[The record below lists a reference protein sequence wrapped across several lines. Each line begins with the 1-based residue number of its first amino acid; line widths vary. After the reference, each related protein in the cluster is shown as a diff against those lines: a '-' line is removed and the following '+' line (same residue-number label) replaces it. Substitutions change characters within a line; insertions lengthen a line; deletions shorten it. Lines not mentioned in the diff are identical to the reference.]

1 MQIFIPT
8 YGRSGEQATL
18 SNLLPTGR
26 KVTLVVQ
33 EREASKYLA
42 HSVLESVSVQVLPP
56 EIQTISATRDYILKH
71 ATDDSILMLDDDLD
85 FAVRRTDDPTRFRSP
100 ETEDIKRMLNEVEE
114 LLTTSPFV
122 SIGAREGG
130 NRNVEPYLYNTR
142 MMRALGYRRDYLNA
156 WKITFAPMELMEDF
170 HVALQIMLVG
180 GTCVVAN
187 KWVTNQRSGSGAKGG
202 CSSYRTLEMHGDAAR
217 QLAALYPEYVTVVHK
232 QTKTAWGGQPRL
244 DVRVA
249 WKKAAAAG
257 KASREKRR
265 TGVLDQ

>member
-8 YGRSGEQATL
+8 YGRSGEQVTL
-18 SNLLPTGR
+18 GNLLPTGR

-33 EREASKYLA
+33 NREAKLYAGFLSNNQIDVWL
-42 HSVLESVSVQVLPP
+42 LPDH
-56 EIQTISATRDYILKH
+56 IRTISATRDHILEQ
-71 ATDDSILMLDDDLD
+71 AEDDTVLMLDDDLD
-85 FAVRRTDDPTRFRSP
+85 FAVRRTDDPTRFAQP
-100 ETEDIKRMLNEVEE
+100 TTYDLDAMLEEVDA
-114 LLTTSPFV
+114 LLGFNPFV

-130 NRNVEPYLYNTR
+130 NRNTEPFLYNTR
-142 MMRALGYRRDYLNA
+142 MMRALGYRRDYLKA
-156 WKITFAPMELMEDF
+156 WDITFAPMELMEDF
-170 HVALQIMLVG
+170 HVALQIMLAG

-202 CSSYRTLEMHGDAAR
+202 CSSYRTLEMHGAAAR

-257 KASREKRR
+257 KLPR
-265 TGVLDQ
+265 

>member
-8 YGRSGEQATL
+8 YGRSGEQVTL

-33 EREASKYLA
+33 EREVEKYAQYLFNPQID
-42 HSVLESVSVQVLPP
+42 VWTLPP
-56 EIQTISATRDYILKH
+56 HIQTISATRDHILEH
-71 ATDDSILMLDDDLD
+71 AEEDTLLMLDDDLD

-100 ETEDIKRMLNEVEE
+100 TAEDIERMLGEVEE
-114 LLTTSPFV
+114 LLSTSPFV

-130 NRNVEPYLYNTR
+130 NRNTEPFLYNTR
-142 MMRALGYRRDYLNA
+142 MMRALGYRRGYLRA

-170 HVALQIMLVG
+170 HVALQIMLKG
-180 GTCVVAN
+180 GRCVVAN
-187 KWVTNQRSGSGAKGG
+187 RWVTNQRSGSGAKGG
-202 CSSYRTLEMHGDAAR
+202 CSSYRTLEMHGAAAR

-249 WKKAAAAG
+249 WKKAAEAG
-257 KASREKRR
+257 RR
-265 TGVLDQ
+265 KL

>member
-8 YGRSGEQATL
+8 YGRSGEQVTL

-26 KVTLVVQ
+26 EVTLVVQ
-33 EREASKYLA
+33 EREVQKYA
-42 HSVLESVSVQVLPP
+42 GHKWRKSVEILVLPDH
-56 EIQTISATRDYILKH
+56 IRTISPTRDYILQH

-85 FAVRRTDDPTRFRSP
+85 FAVRRTDDPTRFRNP
-100 ETEDIKRMLNEVEE
+100 TKYDMDNMLAEVDA
-114 LLTTSPFV
+114 LLGTCPFV

-130 NRNVEPYLYNTR
+130 NRNTEPFLYNTR
-142 MMRALGYRRDYLNA
+142 MMRALGYRRDYLRA
-156 WKITFAPMELMEDF
+156 WGITFSPMELMEDF

-202 CSSYRTLEMHGDAAR
+202 CSSYRTLEMHGEAAR

-257 KASREKRR
+257 KVRK
-265 TGVLDQ
+265 